1 LHTQQVGCPKCS
13 FLTTS
18 EEDMLMHMQEAHDS
32 EDPDDGNDDEG
43 QPKINAQGKVL
54 VNIFL

>member
-1 LHTQQVGCPKCS
+1 
-13 FLTTS
+13 
-18 EEDMLMHMQEAHDS
+18 MLMHMQEAHDS